1 MSVPFTSV
9 MFTEAIEDRSARGIA
24 AAVGRMITRGDLA
37 VGSRLPT
44 VRELSKS
51 LGVSPTTVSE
61 AWQTLTSVG
70 AIDARG
76 RQGTFVRQPTGP
88 GSPRRYRRVTEG
100 PGHFALDLSTGTPPS
115 TLLPDL
121 GPVVAKVSRQS
132 LTSSYLDNPVLPGL
146 EARLR
151 DGWPFQPEALTVVD
165 GAMDALDRVAQ
176 VVVRLGDRVVVE
188 HPTFPPLLD
197 LLDDLGADVIG
208 IDLDDEGPIVAQVVE
223 ALSQQPVAIFLQPR
237 AHNPTGVTTSRRRMK
252 ALAAELAA
260 SNAIV
265 IEDDHSGDIA
275 TGALVSIGTWLP
287 QRTVHIRSYSKSHGP
302 DLRLAAVGGAGDVV
316 TAVAN
321 RRLLGPGWSSRIL
334 QAVLLEMLDDERT
347 IDAVARARAEYAR
360 RRQLVADVL
369 ESRGVGVTG
378 TDGIN
383 LWMTVTDERSALV
396 TLAAQGVGAAP
407 GEPFQVRHDAPH
419 LRVTVGLIDADH
431 ERIGNQLAGAAGGA
445 GSPRGHR

>member
-1 MSVPFTSV
+1 MTATFTD
-9 MFTEAIEDRSARGIA
+9 AIEDRSARGIA

-37 VGSRLPT
+37 VGTRLPT

-115 TLLPDL
+115 SLLPDL

-132 LTSSYLDNPVLPGL
+132 LTSSYLDNPVLPEL
-146 EARLR
+146 EARLL
-151 DGWPFQPEALTVVD
+151 DGWAFPAEALTVVD

-176 VVVRLGDRVVVE
+176 VVVRLGDRVIVE

-197 LLDDLGADVIG
+197 LLDELGADVVG
-208 IDLDDEGPIVAQVVE
+208 VDVDSEGPVVGQFAD
-223 ALSQQPVAIFLQPR
+223 ALQLQPVAVFLQPR
-237 AHNPTGVTTSRRRMK
+237 AHNPTGVTTTNRRMK
-252 ALAAELAA
+252 ALAAEIAA
-260 SNAIV
+260 TTAIV

-275 TGALVSIGTWLP
+275 TGALVSIGSYVP

-334 QAVLLEMLDDERT
+334 QAVLLEMLDDEPT
-347 IDAVARARAEYAR
+347 ILAVAAARVEYAR

-369 ESRGVGVTG
+369 ESRGVSVTG

-383 LWMTVTDERSALV
+383 LWMSVGDERSALV
-396 TLAAQGVGAAP
+396 TLAAQGIGAAP
-407 GEPFQVRHDAPH
+407 GEPFQVRHDTPH
-419 LRVTVGLIDADH
+419 LRVTVGLVETDH
-431 ERIGNQLAGAAGGA
+431 ERIANQLAEAAGGSR
-445 GSPRGHR
+445 SPRGHR